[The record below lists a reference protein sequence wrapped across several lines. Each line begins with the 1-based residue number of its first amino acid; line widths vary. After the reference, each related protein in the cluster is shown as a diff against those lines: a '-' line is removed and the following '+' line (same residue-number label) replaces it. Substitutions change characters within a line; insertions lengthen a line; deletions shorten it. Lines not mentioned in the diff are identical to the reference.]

1 MLKLLKLV
9 IGVALTATLVA
20 CGGGGDSTPAAP
32 VTSNSTFDLKTAYV
46 NYIAPRG
53 TQGFTISGTVKGVT
67 VTGTGT
73 ITNGDL
79 TPATFEGKAA
89 LKKTSTATQSFTAN
103 GQTATA
109 GAMTTYFFDSNYNVL
124 GNTGISIDAG
134 GAPIASTSSYGV
146 TTFTSNPPQ
155 TVKVGDEGT
164 LTTGAVYATA
174 NKTNLLSA
182 TTLSY
187 VVKPDTT
194 NTALISFI
202 ATSKDTAGNII
213 SISTTVTRATTTGSL
228 TFINQTAKIP
238 TLKTDLTFTY
248 I

>member
-1 MLKLLKLV
+1 MFKQLKLV
-9 IGVALTATLVA
+9 ASLTVTSTLVA
-20 CGGGGDSTPAAP
+20 CGGGGDSGPAVP
-32 VTSNSTFDLKTAYV
+32 VTSTSTFDLKTAYV

-53 TQGFTISGTVKGVT
+53 TQGFTISGTVQGVT
-67 VTGTGT
+67 ATGTGT

-89 LKKTSTATQSFTAN
+89 LKKTSTTTQSVTAN

-109 GAMTTYFFDSNYNVL
+109 SAMTTYFFDSNYNVL
-124 GNTGISIDAG
+124 GNTGFSIDAG

-146 TTFTSNPPQ
+146 TTFTSNISQ

-164 LTTGAVYATA
+164 LTTSAVYATA
-174 NKTNLLSA
+174 NKTNLLST

-187 VVKPDTT
+187 VVKPDTA

-202 ATSKDTAGNII
+202 STSKDTAGNT
-213 SISTTVTRATTTGSL
+213 SVSTTVTRATTTGSL

-238 TLKTDLTFTY
+238 TLKTDLTLTY